1 MLTLLAMSGSLRV
14 ASTNSALLR
23 AVEIL
28 APQDCRVVHYGG
40 LADLPHFNPDLDV
53 APAPPT
59 VSALRAK
66 VQAAD
71 GLVISSPE
79 YARGIPGS
87 FKNALDWLVSSP
99 EIYDKPVALISA
111 SPRGTAAQE
120 ALRLVLTTIAARIV
134 DEASLTLP
142 LLGKGLSGE
151 AIAADA
157 EMGLAIRAALERF
170 STSIRQGKS
179 RGDR

>member
-1 MLTLLAMSGSLRV
+1 MLTLLAMSGSLRTG
-14 ASTNSALLR
+14 STNSALLR

-28 APQDCRVVHYGG
+28 APLDCRIVHYAG
-40 LADLPHFNPDLDV
+40 LAELPHFNPDFDV
-53 APAPPT
+53 IPAPQM
-59 VSALRAK
+59 VARLRAQ

-99 EIYDKPVALISA
+99 EIAGKPVALINA

-120 ALRLVLTTIAARIV
+120 ALRLVLTTIATRIV
-134 DEASLTLP
+134 DEASVALP
-142 LLGKGLSGE
+142 LLGKVLSGE

-157 EMGLAIRAALERF
+157 EIGPAIRVAMERFSAAIRAFIAEEE
-170 STSIRQGKS
+170 
-179 RGDR
+179 

>member
-1 MLTLLAMSGSLRV
+1 MLTLLAMSGSLRK

-28 APQDCRVVHYGG
+28 APSDCRVVHYTG
-40 LADLPHFNPDLDV
+40 LGELPHFNPDLDLSPPPHAV
-53 APAPPT
+53 A
-59 VSALRAK
+59 ALR
-66 VQAAD
+66 VQVHEAD

-99 EIYDKPVALISA
+99 EILGKPVALVSA
-111 SPRGTAAQE
+111 SPRGAAGQE
-120 ALRLVLTTIAARIV
+120 ALRLVLATIATHIV

-142 LLGKGLSGE
+142 LLGKSLTGDE
-151 AIAADA
+151 IAANA
-157 EMGLAIRAALERF
+157 EMAPAIRAAMEAFSAAIRRF
-170 STSIRQGKS
+170 RTEKS
-179 RGDR
+179 